1 MARLRDYLPDVR
13 IVVGGPAFAHSDKG
27 WEEYTVESVDALLDE
42 LAAQSHST
50 GPEAARG
57 AEPPMLELRIA
68 RRFLWRSKVQSLLI
82 VLGIAVGIAVQVF
95 VGSLITSLQDSLVD
109 ETVGSSPHVSLEPAD
124 SQAPFA
130 FSAQDRATVSADPRV
145 TAVAPVQSL
154 SALVPVGDAS
164 VPVVVKGGTFADLD
178 SIYGLS
184 EKLVA
189 GEISLTGDRIVVGK
203 ELAEQNGLSPGDA
216 VQLVLAD
223 GSTVETVLEG
233 VFDLGAQAANAQFV
247 FSGLELA
254 SSALGRSID
263 QVGAVEMQITDVF
276 ASPEVAAGFQSAFPQ
291 LTVSEWQAKNSD
303 LLTALQSQSTSSY
316 MIQVFVI
323 IAVMLGIASTLAISA
338 VQKTRQV
345 GILKA
350 LGMSDTRTGL
360 VFLYQAGILGVIG
373 TALGI
378 AVSLALIAVFS
389 AVARSGDSGLFPIEP
404 KLSFVL
410 LSAGIGIAIAL
421 ISAIIPYRKTARL
434 DPIEVIQGG

>member
-1 MARLRDYLPDVR
+1 
-13 IVVGGPAFAHSDKG
+13 
-27 WEEYTVESVDALLDE
+27 
-42 LAAQSHST
+42 
-50 GPEAARG
+50 
-57 AEPPMLELRIA
+57 MLELRIA
-68 RRFLWRSKVQSLLI
+68 LRFLWRNKVQSLLI
-82 VLGIAVGIAVQVF
+82 ILGIAIGIAVQVF

-109 ETVGSSPHVSLEPAD
+109 ETVGSSSHVSLEPAGG
-124 SQAPFA
+124 QAA
-130 FSAQDRATVSADPRV
+130 FSFTTEDRATLRADPRV
-145 TAVAPVQSL
+145 TAVAPLQSL

-164 VPVVVKGGTFADLD
+164 VPVVVKGGALSDLD

-184 EKLVA
+184 EKLVV
-189 GEISLTGDRIVVGK
+189 GEISLAGDRITVGK
-203 ELAEQNGLSPGDA
+203 DLAEQNGLAPGDS
-216 VQLVLAD
+216 VRLVLAD
-223 GSTVETVLEG
+223 GSTVETVVEG
-233 VFDLGAQAANAQFV
+233 VFDLGAQAANERSV

-254 SSALGRSID
+254 SSALGRSTD
-263 QVGAVEMQITDVF
+263 RVSAVETQIADVF
-276 ASPEVAAGFQSAFPQ
+276 ASPEVAASLRTAFPQ

-338 VQKTRQV
+338 VQKTRQI

-350 LGMSDTRTGL
+350 LGMSDSKTGL

-373 TALGI
+373 TLLGI

-389 AVARSGDSGLFPIEP
+389 SVAKSGDSGLFPIEP
-404 KLSFVL
+404 RLGFVL

-434 DPIEVIQGG
+434 DPIQVIQGG

>member
-1 MARLRDYLPDVR
+1 
-13 IVVGGPAFAHSDKG
+13 
-27 WEEYTVESVDALLDE
+27 
-42 LAAQSHST
+42 
-50 GPEAARG
+50 
-57 AEPPMLELRIA
+57 MLELRIA
-68 RRFLWRSKVQSLLI
+68 LRFLWRNKVQSLLI
-82 VLGIAVGIAVQVF
+82 ILGIAIGIAVQVF

-109 ETVGSSPHVSLEPAD
+109 ETVGSSSHVSLEPAGG
-124 SQAPFA
+124 QAALSFTTE
-130 FSAQDRATVSADPRV
+130 DRATLSVDPRV

-154 SALVPVGDAS
+154 SALLPVGDAS
-164 VPVVVKGGTFADLD
+164 VPVVVKGGALSDLD

-184 EKLVA
+184 EKLVV
-189 GEISLTGDRIVVGK
+189 GEISLAGDRITVGK
-203 ELAEQNGLSPGDA
+203 DLAEQNGLAPGDS
-216 VQLVLAD
+216 VRLVLAD
-223 GSTVETVLEG
+223 GSTVETVVEG
-233 VFDLGAQAANAQFV
+233 VFDLGAQAANERSV

-254 SSALGRSID
+254 SSALGRSTD
-263 QVGAVEMQITDVF
+263 RVSAVETQIADVF
-276 ASPEVAAGFQSAFPQ
+276 ASPEVAASLRTAFPQ

-338 VQKTRQV
+338 VQKTRQI

-350 LGMSDTRTGL
+350 LGMSDSKTGL

-389 AVARSGDSGLFPIEP
+389 SVAKSGDSGLFPIEP
-404 KLSFVL
+404 RLGFVL

-434 DPIEVIQGG
+434 DPIQVIQGG